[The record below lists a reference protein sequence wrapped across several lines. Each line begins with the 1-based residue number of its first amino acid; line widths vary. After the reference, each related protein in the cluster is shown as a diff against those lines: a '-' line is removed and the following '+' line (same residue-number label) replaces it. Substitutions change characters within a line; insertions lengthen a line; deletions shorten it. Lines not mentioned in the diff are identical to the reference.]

1 MTERWRGQGQYC
13 PIARAAELLGERWTL
28 LILRDILVGTSHFN
42 DLARGLPGLSR
53 SLLTKRLRALEH
65 AEVIEHLDGRYL
77 LTESGEALRP
87 IVFALGEWGAAH
99 TFGDPKPEEL
109 DPELLVW
116 WMHRRIDTSGLP
128 DRRTVLRVQFTD
140 AVERFWIVIEH
151 ETPSVCVTDPGYE
164 VDATIIAELDALYQ
178 VWLGRLPLR
187 QAQREGRVRFD
198 GTAAI
203 TRRMPNL
210 LQLSPAAEMVRAS
223 ATTR

>member
-87 IVFALGEWGAAH
+87 IVFALGEWGC
-99 TFGDPKPEEL
+99 
-109 DPELLVW
+109 
-116 WMHRRIDTSGLP
+116 R
-128 DRRTVLRVQFTD
+128 
-140 AVERFWIVIEH
+140 
-151 ETPSVCVTDPGYE
+151 
-164 VDATIIAELDALYQ
+164 
-178 VWLGRLPLR
+178 
-187 QAQREGRVRFD
+187 AQREGRVRFD

>member
-99 TFGDPKPEEL
+99 SERVG
-109 DPELLVW
+109 
-116 WMHRRIDTSGLP
+116 SGS
-128 DRRTVLRVQFTD
+128 T
-140 AVERFWIVIEH
+140 
-151 ETPSVCVTDPGYE
+151 
-164 VDATIIAELDALYQ
+164 
-178 VWLGRLPLR
+178 
-187 QAQREGRVRFD
+187 AQRRSLAGCR
-198 GTAAI
+198 TC
-203 TRRMPNL
+203 
-210 LQLSPAAEMVRAS
+210 SS
-223 ATTR
+223 